1 MTLGSMTPQD
11 CLRLSTAFYARVALN
26 PVLRPLFPGKTFTC
40 AINEFA
46 AFLIQ
51 FLNTGGDAQKR
62 WHLSLRESHD
72 RFKLTPEHRAA
83 WLRCMQDACTDTDLL
98 DFFRQTSKYLI
109 HQEPGPVAQPELA
122 KRWTAQTIVD
132 ALVAAVRRNNDEEA
146 IALAESPDLNLFD
159 GSVRCGILSL
169 MLRSHR
175 PQLHDCAA
183 KAIQANPTIRLERF
197 AGRTL
202 LHDAA
207 ASGNLR
213 FVNLLLT
220 LGSDPNEQTAGR
232 HTPLYC
238 VANECKSPE
247 GPAVVQ
253 ALVSAGADVNA
264 ADGVKHCTPL
274 HMAARRDNVEVAQ
287 ALLGTG
293 ADPNARDTQGVTPLH
308 RALNC
313 RKKETAR
320 LLASKMVQEES

>member
-1 MTLGSMTPQD
+1 MSPQD
-11 CLRLSTAFYARVALN
+11 CERLSTAFYAKVALN

-51 FLNTGGDAQKR
+51 FLNTGGDPQKR
-62 WHLSLRESHD
+62 WHLSLRESHA

-83 WLRCMQDACTDTDLL
+83 WLLCMREACADTDLL

-109 HQEPGPVAQPELA
+109 HQEPGPITSPELA
-122 KRWTAQTIVD
+122 KRWTAQTMLD
-132 ALVAAVRRNNDEEA
+132 ALVGAVRSNNDDEA
-146 IALAESPDLNLFD
+146 IALAEHADLNLFD

-175 PQLHDCAA
+175 PKLHDYAA
-183 KAIQANPTIRLERF
+183 EAIRANLALIKERF

-213 FVNLLLT
+213 FVQLLLT
-220 LGSDPNEQTAGR
+220 RGSDPNEQTAGR

-238 VANECKSPE
+238 VANECRSPE
-247 GPAVVQ
+247 GPAVVR
-253 ALVSAGADVNA
+253 ALVAAGADVNA

-274 HMAARRDNVEVAQ
+274 HMAARRGNVEVAM
-287 ALLGTG
+287 ALLDAG
-293 ADPNARDTQGVTPLH
+293 ANPNARDTQGVTPLR

-313 RKKETAR
+313 RKEAVAM
-320 LLASKMVQEES
+320 LLRNL